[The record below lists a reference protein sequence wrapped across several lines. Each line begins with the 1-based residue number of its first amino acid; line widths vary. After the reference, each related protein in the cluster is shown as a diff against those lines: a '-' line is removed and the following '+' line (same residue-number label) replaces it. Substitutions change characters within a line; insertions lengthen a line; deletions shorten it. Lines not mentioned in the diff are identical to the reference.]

1 MILESNLPVRPLDLF
16 LVGVGRDTQ
25 NFVVISLVHIRLIVS
40 KGAIIEAMIG
50 IGNQEKLEKKFET

>member
-1 MILESNLPVRPLDLF
+1 MILESKLPVRPLDLF
-16 LVGVGRDTQ
+16 LVGVGRDAQ
-25 NFVVISLVHIRLIVS
+25 DFVVISLVHIRLMVS